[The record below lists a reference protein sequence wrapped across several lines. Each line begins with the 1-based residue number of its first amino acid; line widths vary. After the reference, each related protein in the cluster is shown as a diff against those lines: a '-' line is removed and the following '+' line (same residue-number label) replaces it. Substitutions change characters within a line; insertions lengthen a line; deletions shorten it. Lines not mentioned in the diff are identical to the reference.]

1 MKESFRIGRVSGI
14 AIGVNWSIIAIFV
27 LIAVSLA
34 AGRFPDVYP
43 DQSPLA
49 YAIAGLVTA
58 VLFFASVLAHE
69 ISHALVAQRNGIEV
83 DGIVLWLLGG
93 VARLRG
99 DADSPG
105 VAFRISVIGPVVS
118 FVLGIAFLGVAA
130 VLDQA
135 GTTGLVVESA
145 LWLGAINIVL
155 AVFNLFPGAPLDG
168 GRVLR
173 SILWKF
179 SGDKQRSWVQ
189 AAKAG
194 QVVGFVVIGLGI
206 LQFAAIGV
214 GGLWLMLIGWFLVMA
229 ARAEQAHAEL
239 QSRLGDR
246 RVAEFMSAD
255 PVTAPGDISV
265 DEFLDRYVF
274 RHNFSSFP
282 ITDDGGPPIGLAT
295 VKSVRHVP
303 VGSRSTM
310 RLRELATPI
319 DEVTTAGP
327 DDPISDVLDGLGD
340 GAGGRILVTSG
351 SRLVGIVSPAD
362 IMRVAEVSDLLG
374 DRSGRPRPDL
384 RGRADLPPLPP
395 SPRSPAHAAPN
406 ASERRVPPPPR

>member
-14 AIGVNWSIIAIFV
+14 AIGVNWSIVAIFV

-49 YAIAGLVTA
+49 YAVAGLVTA

-118 FVLGIAFLGVAA
+118 FVLGIAFLGLAA

-173 SILWKF
+173 SILWKY

-214 GGLWLMLIGWFLVMA
+214 GGLWLMIVGWFLVMA
-229 ARAEQAHAEL
+229 ARGEQAHAEL

-246 RVAEFMSAD
+246 RVAEFMSSD
-255 PVTAPGDISV
+255 PVTAPGDITV

-282 ITDDGGPPIGLAT
+282 VTDDGGPPIGLAT

-303 VGSRSTM
+303 AGRRGTT
-310 RLRELATPI
+310 RLHEVATPI
-319 DEVTTAGP
+319 DEVATAGP
-327 DDPISDVLDGLGD
+327 DDPVTDVLDGLGD
-340 GAGGRILVTSG
+340 GDGGRILVMSG

-362 IMRVAEVSDLLG
+362 IMRVADVSDLLA
-374 DRSGRPRPDL
+374 DRTGRPRPDL
-384 RGRADLPPLPP
+384 RGRTDLPPV
-395 SPRSPAHAAPN
+395 PRSPAHAAPT
-406 ASERRVPPPPR
+406 ASERPAPPPPR